1 MLIAVYD
8 KFYSLL
14 SFGLGESPSESL
26 QRSAYFNLLVEFK
39 QELFDFLEVKRGEIW
54 LNNAHLLLD
63 SLWWA
68 SGLLL
73 SEITNVN
80 LESVLEFTLDRS
92 DFILERVIAE
102 LRLPL
107 AVIVLLLIGIVSNYL
122 LFVLFDKGRLK
133 HINAML
139 AVNFIWVVLQ
149 KSFIPVQFLL
159 NGHQRYFTN
168 RLLHIKSIQ
177 SV

>member
-63 SLWWA
+63 SLW
-68 SGLLL
+68 
-73 SEITNVN
+73 
-80 LESVLEFTLDRS
+80 
-92 DFILERVIAE
+92 
-102 LRLPL
+102 
-107 AVIVLLLIGIVSNYL
+107 
-122 LFVLFDKGRLK
+122 
-133 HINAML
+133 
-139 AVNFIWVVLQ
+139 
-149 KSFIPVQFLL
+149 
-159 NGHQRYFTN
+159 
-168 RLLHIKSIQ
+168 
-177 SV
+177 